1 MIYFICFVFIGLVI
15 YNIYLQI
22 HEIKQNKVIK
32 QLNTDNSL
40 LVRQL
45 KVKQDLENINSQEL
59 SNNDDLPFME

>member
-1 MIYFICFVFIGLVI
+1 MIYFICFVFIGLVL

-32 QLNTDNSL
+32 QLNKDNSL

-45 KVKQDLENINSQEL
+45 KAKQDLESNNSQDL
-59 SNNDDLPFME
+59 SNNNDLPFMD